1 MKKLTVFL
9 VLALLTPSAAFGSGE
24 SIGSLSHIHNVKV
37 FGKKIYLGTHAGLY
51 EYVDAKTVSKVSPEI
66 FDVMGLT
73 IDGKR
78 IYASGHPGPGSKLPE
93 PVGLLLSSN
102 GGKTWKK
109 VSLQGKVDFHLLE
122 AYQQELYG
130 ADSQSG
136 ELMYSNNYGKKWV
149 SLGKNQLSEVA
160 INPQKNRSALAIK
173 DGKLFMTQDN
183 FTSMVELKV
192 DIQPSQIEWNS
203 QQLVASAG
211 KNLYQSLNGGKTW
224 KRLYSF
230 KGTIGIL
237 ANSTELLVAVVGNEV
252 WRSTDGGRSFSVIG

>member
-9 VLALLTPSAAFGSGE
+9 VLALLVPSAAFGSGE

-160 INPQKNRSALAIK
+160 INPQKNRSALAIR

-183 FTSMVELKV
+183 FTSMEELKV

-211 KNLYQSLNGGKTW
+211 KNLYQSLNSGKTW

-237 ANSTELLVAVVGNEV
+237 AHSTELLVAVVGNEV

>member
-183 FTSMVELKV
+183 FTSMGDLKV

-237 ANSTELLVAVVGNEV
+237 AHSTELLVAVVGNEV

>member
-183 FTSMVELKV
+183 FTSMEELKV

-237 ANSTELLVAVVGNEV
+237 AHSTELLVAVVGNEV

>member
-192 DIQPSQIEWNS
+192 DIQLSQIEWNS

-237 ANSTELLVAVVGNEV
+237 AHSTELLVAVVGNEV

>member
-1 MKKLTVFL
+1 MRKLAVVL
-9 VLALLTPSAAFGSGE
+9 ILALLTPTAAFASGE

-73 IDGKR
+73 IDGKG

-93 PVGLLLSSN
+93 PVGLLFSSN

-136 ELMYSNNYGKKWV
+136 DLMYSKDFGKKWI
-149 SLGKNQLSEVA
+149 SLGKNEFSEIA
-160 INPQKNRSALAIK
+160 INPMKKRSALAIRG
-173 DGKLFMTQDN
+173 GKLLLTQDN
-183 FTSMVELKV
+183 FKSTSELKV

-203 QQLVASAG
+203 QFLVASAG
-211 KNLYQSLNGGKTW
+211 KNLYRSLNEGKTW
-224 KRLYSF
+224 KNLYSF
-230 KGTIGIL
+230 KDTVGIL
-237 ANSTELLVAVVGNEV
+237 AHSTELLVAVVGNEV
-252 WRSTDGGRSFSVIG
+252 YRSTDGGRSFTVIA

>member
-237 ANSTELLVAVVGNEV
+237 AHSTELLVAVVGNEV
-252 WRSTDGGRSFSVIG
+252 YRSTDGGRSFTVIA